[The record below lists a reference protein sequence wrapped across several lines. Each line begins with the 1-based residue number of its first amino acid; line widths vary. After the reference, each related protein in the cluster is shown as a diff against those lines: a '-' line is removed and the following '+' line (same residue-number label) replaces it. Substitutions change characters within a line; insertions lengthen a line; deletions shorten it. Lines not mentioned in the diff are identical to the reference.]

1 MQCDTAL
8 SPDSSQFD
16 TAPSRTDSA
25 QYDTAWSQQF
35 KFTADPKVSNTA
47 WSRTPRSVILR
58 SFARNNFVSEG
69 LSLPSMRIL
78 KILTCLSGGP
88 DGFNSWKKIK
98 VKNLVTLPL

>member
-47 WSRTPRSVILR
+47 WSRTPRSVILQ
-58 SFARNNFVSEG
+58 SFAGNNFVSEG

-78 KILTCLSGGP
+78 KKFKLYVYYCNTAQHFLLT
-88 DGFNSWKKIK
+88 F
-98 VKNLVTLPL
+98 